1 MSTTTLPLS
10 RTRSHVVADRRFYLT
25 MAVAAAALIF
35 TGFARSY
42 YLKAHFPA
50 SPALSLLVHVHGAVF
65 TTWVL
70 YFILQTALIAVGK
83 PRLHRKLGIIGAV
96 LGVAMV
102 LLGLAVSWNGMRLNH
117 GTPILS
123 PETTFLIGL
132 TDISTFALFFALGW
146 VKRRD
151 REAHQRLMLLAVIG
165 GLLSAPIGRI
175 VGYGVPIPL
184 VSALN
189 LAFIFAGPIYD
200 FATRRRIHP
209 VYLYGCL
216 FLFLTFTPFRFPVG
230 ASPQWHHFAHRITGS

>member
-1 MSTTTLPLS
+1 MSTVTAPI
-10 RTRSHVVADRRFYLT
+10 TRSHTTADRRFYLT
-25 MAVAAAALIF
+25 MAIACAALIF

-42 YLKAHFPA
+42 YLKAHFAA

-70 YFILQTALIAVGK
+70 YFVLQTALIAVRK
-83 PRLHRKLGIIGAV
+83 PALHRKLGIFGAV
-96 LGVAMV
+96 LGTAMIV
-102 LLGLAVSWNGMRLNH
+102 LGLAVAFTAMHLNH

-132 TDISTFALFFALGW
+132 VDISTFAVFFLLGW
-146 VKRRD
+146 FRRRD

-175 VGYGVPIPL
+175 VGYGVPIPI
-184 VSALN
+184 VAVLN

-200 FATRRRIHP
+200 FITRRRIHP
-209 VYLYGCL
+209 VFLYGCL
-216 FLFLTFTPFRFPVG
+216 FLFVTFTPFRFPVG
-230 ASPQWHHFAHRITGS
+230 ASAQWHRIAHSLVGR